1 MVYFEGGR
9 VETKVYIL
17 SELRPGLIIKGPS
30 LIINDTTTI
39 VVEPCCHA
47 FIYPDFI
54 EIEIIEND
62 SDKNGLVDDSNCDPI
77 QLSIFS
83 HRFMSIAEQMGRTLQ
98 QTSISTNIKE
108 RLDFSCAIF
117 GPDGGLISNA
127 PHIPGNN
134 FKWNNKK

>member
-1 MVYFEGGR
+1 MDTNVYL
-9 VETKVYIL
+9 L
-17 SELRPGLIIKGPS
+17 SDLKPGSIINGPA

-39 VVEPCCHA
+39 VVEPLCEA
-47 FIYPDFI
+47 YIYPNFV
-54 EIEIIEND
+54 EININN
-62 SDKNGLVDDSNCDPI
+62 KFNNKVGLVDEINCDPI

-127 PHIPGNN
+127 PHIPGNLYMEKNN
-134 FKWNNKK
+134 FFFFD